1 MFQSSSELL
10 QAVGGNLSARVANEG
25 RAIAGR
31 DANRHYNDTGREG
44 MAKFLRRGV
53 RAGSFGPPE
62 EAGGRGGGSQSRPG
76 GNRGAGLIEV
86 KGQAFSMN
94 GSGRGKKAF
103 SARSGETDMAN
114 PKKIALS
121 QSRDIPFNKLVLSD
135 RNVRRVQAGVS
146 IDDLAEDIARRT
158 LLQSLSVRPV
168 IGEDG
173 QFTDRYEV
181 QAGGRRYRALELL
194 VRQKRLNRTAPIPC
208 VIREDGILEE
218 DSLAENCQRQALHPL
233 DAFRAFQSLKDQ
245 GLGEEDIAARFFV
258 TPKIVKQRLKLASVS
273 PKLLDIYAADEMTL
287 EQLMSFTISDDHA
300 RQSQV
305 WETVQRGYNQEP
317 YYIRKLMT
325 EETVRASDK
334 RARFVGL
341 PAYEEAGGVILRD
354 LFSQN
359 DEGWLQD
366 VALLERLVAAKLT
379 TEAETIRAEGWR
391 WIQMAQDFPYGH
403 TAGLRRVMGE
413 TEPLSDDEHA
423 RREALR
429 DEMAEIEERYFQEG
443 DEDLPEEVDKRLAG
457 IEAELDGFENRPV
470 IYDTQEIARAGVFV
484 SIDGD
489 GKLNIERGYVRSEDE
504 AQSAAGADAQDAEDF
519 VHDHVE
525 IVHVGRN
532 GETRQVDPIAA
543 LSGDGG
549 QPADE
554 EPADEELKPLSERLV
569 MELTAHRTLA
579 LRDALAGDP
588 DIAFLAALHALVLQT
603 FWRYPAQ
610 SCLELR
616 AESRS
621 PTVQGPG
628 LKESASATA
637 IEERHANWQKQLPDE
652 PELLW
657 AFLCE
662 FDHDSRMALFAHC
675 VSLTVYAVHESW
687 SRAPGGKRHADQLAC
702 ALCLDMNAAG
712 WTPTAENY
720 LNRVPRARI
729 LEAVTEAR
737 GENMAELIEGL
748 KKSDMA
754 EQAERLLA
762 DSGWLPEPLRTPGI
776 ETALQ
781 VDEGEATESGVQRED
796 EPADDL
802 PEFLTAAE

>member
-1 MFQSSSELL
+1 
-10 QAVGGNLSARVANEG
+10 
-25 RAIAGR
+25 
-31 DANRHYNDTGREG
+31 
-44 MAKFLRRGV
+44 
-53 RAGSFGPPE
+53 
-62 EAGGRGGGSQSRPG
+62 
-76 GNRGAGLIEV
+76 
-86 KGQAFSMN
+86 
-94 GSGRGKKAF
+94 
-103 SARSGETDMAN
+103 MAN

-121 QSRDIPFNKLVLSD
+121 QSRDIPFNKLVLSN

-146 IDDLAEDIARRT
+146 IEELAEDIARRT
-158 LLQSLSVRPV
+158 LLQSLSVRSLL
-168 IGEDG
+168 GEDG
-173 QFTDRYEV
+173 QPTDQYEV

-194 VRQKRLNRTAPIPC
+194 VKQKRLNKTAPIPC

-325 EETVRASDK
+325 EDTVRASDK

-341 PAYEEAGGVILRD
+341 AAYEEAGGVILRD

-366 VALLERLVAAKLT
+366 VALLEQLVAAKLT
-379 TEAETIRAEGWR
+379 TEAETIKAEGWC

-403 TAGLRRVMGE
+403 TAGLRRVIGA

-429 DEMAEIEERYFQEG
+429 DEMAEIEERYFQES
-443 DEDLPEEVDKRLAG
+443 DEDLPEEIDKRLAD

-470 IYDTQEIARAGVFV
+470 IFDPTEIARAGAFI

-489 GKLNIERGYVRSEDE
+489 GTLKVERGYVRPEDE
-504 AQSAAGADAQDAEDF
+504 AQSAAGGDGQGADSF

-532 GETRQVDPIAA
+532 GETRQVDPVAA
-543 LSGDGG
+543 LSGNDQSPTEEEEDG
-549 QPADE
+549 
-554 EPADEELKPLSERLV
+554 LKPLSERLV

-579 LRDALAGDP
+579 LREALAGDP

-616 AESRS
+616 AESRT

-657 AFLCE
+657 EFLCE
-662 FDHDSRMALFAHC
+662 FDHDSRMALFAYC

-687 SRAPGGKRHADQLAC
+687 NRAPGGKRHADQLAC
-702 ALCLDMNAAG
+702 ALSLDMNAAG

-720 LNRVPRARI
+720 LNRVPKARI
-729 LEAVTEAR
+729 LEAVTEAK
-737 GENMAELIEGL
+737 GESMAELIEGL

-762 DSGWLPEPLRTPGI
+762 DTGWLPEPLRTPGI
-776 ETALQ
+776 EASLQ

-796 EPADDL
+796 EPAGDL